1 MSISIN
7 KPSIPKS
14 CFPIQVC
21 VKFFLKK
28 KCLVVF
34 YFSGEGSFYCS
45 SYPLLNIY
53 NTLQFL
59 CLFVS
64 IVRYPGVYVGFLTLE
79 NNKSLY

>member
-7 KPSIPKS
+7 KPSIHKS
-14 CFPIQVC
+14 CFSIQVC
-21 VKFFLKK
+21 VKFFFEK
-28 KCLVVF
+28 KCLALF

-53 NTLQFL
+53 NTLQLL
-59 CLFVS
+59 CLLVS
-64 IVRYPGVYVGFLTLE
+64 IVRYPGVYAGFLTFE